1 MDSSTKEKLLDSSAT
16 YCTLLNAVVTAA
28 IVVVLYAFWKEARSE
43 TIRKQ
48 VNLPGPKPWP
58 FFGNLLDVRKFNGI
72 HLMLHDYLQTY
83 GKVFSLTV
91 GRKPAIVIGDPDFLK
106 QILVKDFWNF
116 RNRFMQLKPNGPAA
130 KGIFIAR
137 DEEWKRIRATLS
149 PSFSAKK
156 MKGMVSLM
164 DESIERVME
173 KINALADTGE
183 TGDASVRTSISEFVL
198 KKLKCVYQNQEIN
211 GSEVPCE
218 LTTGLTQHH
227 VTKLRHW
234 REFYVL
240 ILIKSYP

>member
-16 YCTLLNAVVTAA
+16 YCTLLNAVVTAS

-43 TIRKQ
+43 AIRKQ
-48 VNLPGPKPWP
+48 ANLPGPKPWP

-72 HLMLHDYLQTY
+72 HLMLHDHLQKY

-116 RNRFMQLKPNGPAA
+116 RNRCIQLKLPGAISKA
-130 KGIFIAR
+130 VFFAR
-137 DEEWKRIRATLS
+137 DEEWKRIRATLT

-164 DESIERVME
+164 EESIERVME
-173 KINALADTGE
+173 KIDAVADTGE
-183 TGDASVRTSISEFVL
+183 
-198 KKLKCVYQNQEIN
+198 
-211 GSEVPCE
+211 
-218 LTTGLTQHH
+218 
-227 VTKLRHW
+227 
-234 REFYVL
+234 
-240 ILIKSYP
+240 